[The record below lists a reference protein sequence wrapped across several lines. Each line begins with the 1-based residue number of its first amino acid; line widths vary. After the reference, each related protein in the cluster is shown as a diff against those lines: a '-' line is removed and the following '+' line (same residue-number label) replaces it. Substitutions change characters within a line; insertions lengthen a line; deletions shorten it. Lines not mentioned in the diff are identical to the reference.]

1 MKVLIFFLGILFLLS
16 GCSTDSDPAPKCT
29 TKAITYKEFKDNYKP
44 EKQSAN
50 PNTQKKQNFLFDGKI
65 GGTEAKNK

>member
-1 MKVLIFFLGILFLLS
+1 MRLLIFFLGILFLLTA
-16 GCSTDSDPAPKCT
+16 CSTDSDPAPQCT

-50 PNTQKKQNFLFDGKI
+50 SKTQKKQDFLFDGEIRGK
-65 GGTEAKNK
+65 